1 MSAVKRRYH
10 APVRQEQAAQT
21 RQRIAAAAAA
31 EFAEH
36 GWSGTTVAAIASR
49 AQVTPQAVHLAVG
62 GKAALLVRAVEVTV
76 AGATDDEPLADR
88 PAFADVYA
96 PGIPARRRLE
106 ALAAA
111 TSDIYG
117 RAARLFL
124 VLAEAAASDATVAE
138 LAAQASARRL
148 ADHRRLAGLLA
159 PDAAQPS
166 WTCSPTR
173 SGSWPA
179 PPSTSTWSTAA
190 TGPPPSTPPGSP
202 TSSTTPL
209 SVARRPAPPRPRP
222 RPRPKE
228 DDRADVSA

>member
-31 EFAEH
+31 EFTEH
-36 GWSGTTVAAIASR
+36 GWSGTTVAAIAAR

-76 AGATDDEPLADR
+76 AGATDDERLADR

-124 VLAEAAASDATVAE
+124 VLQDAAASDATAAE

-159 PDAAQPS
+159 PRRQPS
-166 WTCSPTR
+166 
-173 SGSWPA
+173 PA
-179 PPSTSTWSTAA
+179 GPAHRHDLGPGRPRRLRRP
-190 TGPPPSTPPGSP
+190 GPPP
-202 TSSTTPL
+202 PL
-209 SVARRPAPPRPRP
+209 ALRPVRHLAHRPARPR
-222 RPRPKE
+222 R
-228 DDRADVSA
+228 

>member
-1 MSAVKRRYH
+1 VPPVKRRYH

-21 RQRIAAAAAA
+21 RQRIAAAAAV

-36 GWSGTTVAAIASR
+36 GWAGTTVAAIAKR

-62 GKAALLVRAVEVTV
+62 GKAALLIRAVEVAV
-76 AGATDDEPLADR
+76 AGATDDAPLAGR

-96 PGIPARRRLE
+96 PGIPASRRLA

-124 VLAEAAASDATVAE
+124 VLQDAAAGDATAAE
-138 LAAQASARRL
+138 LAGQASARRL

-159 PDAAQPS
+159 PDADEERLRLLIDTIWVLAGPAVYVDLVHRRGWSPGQYARWLADQLAAAVQAAHRPS
-166 WTCSPTR
+166 
-173 SGSWPA
+173 
-179 PPSTSTWSTAA
+179 
-190 TGPPPSTPPGSP
+190 
-202 TSSTTPL
+202 
-209 SVARRPAPPRPRP
+209 
-222 RPRPKE
+222 
-228 DDRADVSA
+228 

>member
-21 RQRIAAAAAA
+21 RRRIAAAAAA

-36 GWSGTTVAAIASR
+36 GWSGTTVAAIAAR

-88 PAFADVYA
+88 PAFGDVYA

-124 VLAEAAASDATVAE
+124 VLAEAAASDPAAAAE
-138 LAAQASARRL
+138 LAGQASTRRL

-159 PDAAQPS
+159 PDASPAQLDLLTDTIWVLAGPAVYVDLVHRRQWPS
-166 WTCSPTR
+166 AR
-173 SGSWPA
+173 YV
-179 PPSTSTWSTAA
+179 TWLTDQLDHA
-190 TGPPPSTPPGSP
+190 TQ
-202 TSSTTPL
+202 L
-209 SVARRPAPPRPRP
+209 
-222 RPRPKE
+222 KE
-228 DDRADVSA
+228 DDRA

>member
-31 EFAEH
+31 EFTEH
-36 GWSGTTVAAIASR
+36 GWSGTTVAAIAAR

-76 AGATDDEPLADR
+76 AGATDDERLADR

-117 RAARLFL
+117 RAGRLFL
-124 VLAEAAASDATVAE
+124 VLQDAAASDAAAAE

-159 PDAAQPS
+159 PDASPAQLDLLTDTIWVLAGPAVYVDLVHRRHWPS
-166 WTCSPTR
+166 AR
-173 SGSWPA
+173 YA
-179 PPSTSTWSTAA
+179 TWLTDQLDHAA
-190 TGPPPSTPPGSP
+190 NKVTEPM
-202 TSSTTPL
+202 
-209 SVARRPAPPRPRP
+209 
-222 RPRPKE
+222 
-228 DDRADVSA
+228 

>member
-21 RQRIAAAAAA
+21 RQRIAAAAAV

-36 GWSGTTVAAIASR
+36 GWSGTTVAAIAAR

-76 AGATDDEPLADR
+76 AGATDDEPLANR

-106 ALAAA
+106 AMAGSA
-111 TSDIYG
+111 SDIYR

-124 VLAEAAASDATVAE
+124 VLQDAAASDAAASDAAAAE

-148 ADHRRLAGLLA
+148 ADHGRLAGLLA
-159 PDAAQPS
+159 PDASPAQLDLLTDTI
-166 WTCSPTR
+166 WVLA
-173 SGSWPA
+173 GPA
-179 PPSTSTWSTAA
+179 VYVDLVHRRHWSSAQYATWLTDQLDHA
-190 TGPPPSTPPGSP
+190 TQ
-202 TSSTTPL
+202 L
-209 SVARRPAPPRPRP
+209 ARRPGPG
-222 RPRPKE
+222 PKE

>member
-1 MSAVKRRYH
+1 VSAVKRRYH

-21 RQRIAAAAAA
+21 RRRIAAAAAA

-36 GWSGTTVAAIASR
+36 GWSGTTVAAIATR

-96 PGIPARRRLE
+96 ADIPARRRQE

-124 VLAEAAASDATVAE
+124 VLQDAAASDAAAAE

-159 PDAAQPS
+159 PDAA
-166 WTCSPTR
+166 
-173 SGSWPA
+173 PA
-179 PPSTSTWSTAA
+179 QLDLLTDTIWVLAGPAVYVDLVHRRHWSSAQYATWLTDQLQYAA
-190 TGPPPSTPPGSP
+190 Q
-202 TSSTTPL
+202 L
-209 SVARRPAPPRPRP
+209 ARRPGER
-222 RPRPKE
+222 
-228 DDRADVSA
+228 DRSDVSA

>member
-1 MSAVKRRYH
+1 VSAVKRRYH

-36 GWSGTTVAAIASR
+36 GWSGTTIAAIATR

-117 RAARLFL
+117 RAGRLFL
-124 VLAEAAASDATVAE
+124 VLQDAAASDAAASDAAAAE

-148 ADHRRLAGLLA
+148 ADHGRLAGLLA
-159 PDAAQPS
+159 PDASPAQLDLLTDTIWVLAGPAVYVDLVHRRHWPS
-166 WTCSPTR
+166 AR
-173 SGSWPA
+173 YA
-179 PPSTSTWSTAA
+179 TWLTEQLDHTANKV
-190 TGPPPSTPPGSP
+190 TEPM
-202 TSSTTPL
+202 
-209 SVARRPAPPRPRP
+209 
-222 RPRPKE
+222 
-228 DDRADVSA
+228 

>member
-36 GWSGTTVAAIASR
+36 GWSGTTVAAIAAR

-96 PGIPARRRLE
+96 LGIPARRRLE

-124 VLAEAAASDATVAE
+124 VLQDAAAASDATVAE

-159 PDAAQPS
+159 PDASPAQLDLLTDTIWVLAGPAVYVDLVHRRHWPS
-166 WTCSPTR
+166 AR
-173 SGSWPA
+173 YA
-179 PPSTSTWSTAA
+179 TWLTEQLDHAA
-190 TGPPPSTPPGSP
+190 NKVTEPM
-202 TSSTTPL
+202 
-209 SVARRPAPPRPRP
+209 
-222 RPRPKE
+222 
-228 DDRADVSA
+228 

>member
-1 MSAVKRRYH
+1 VSAVKRRYH

-31 EFAEH
+31 EFAER
-36 GWSGTTVAAIASR
+36 GWSGTTVGAIAAR

-106 ALAAA
+106 AMAASA
-111 TSDIYG
+111 SDIYR

-124 VLAEAAASDATVAE
+124 VLQDAAASDAAAAE

-148 ADHRRLAGLLA
+148 ADHRRLAGLLT
-159 PDAAQPS
+159 PAQPS

-202 TSSTTPL
+202 TSSTTPP
-209 SVARRPAPPRPRP
+209 SSPAAPAPAPAQRR
-222 RPRPKE
+222 
-228 DDRADVSA
+228 

>member
-1 MSAVKRRYH
+1 VSAVKRRYH

-31 EFAEH
+31 EFTEH
-36 GWSGTTVAAIASR
+36 GWSGTTVAAIAAR

-96 PGIPARRRLE
+96 PGIPARHRME

-124 VLAEAAASDATVAE
+124 VLQDAAASDATAAE
-138 LAAQASARRL
+138 LAAHASARRL

-159 PDAAQPS
+159 PRRQPS
-166 WTCSPTR
+166 
-173 SGSWPA
+173 PA
-179 PPSTSTWSTAA
+179 GPAHRHDLGPGRPRRLRRP
-190 TGPPPSTPPGSP
+190 GPPPA
-202 TSSTTPL
+202 L
-209 SVARRPAPPRPRP
+209 AFRPVRHLAHRATRPR
-222 RPRPKE
+222 R
-228 DDRADVSA
+228 